1 LDLFLDRH
9 LLVLVMSLL
18 DSILIRFNV
27 ATTTTTTTNNVQA
40 QTQK

>member
-27 ATTTTTTTNNVQA
+27 ATTTTTNNVQA